1 MDTDLAFDPAVPL
14 DPDARACP
22 AGGAFNP
29 VTGELHFPLPPLGP
43 PDPHAPQRSYV
54 LTPMQDAFARHYV
67 ACGNGAEAARRAG
80 YSHRNAR
87 YLARDNLRHPQVR
100 WRIRDLVADRTRV
113 QRGERVWVL
122 TMLNH
127 ALTMATQ
134 QQLPNTMIRALSHMA
149 RLSGLEPP
157 PRRARPQVG
166 DPADDPAD
174 EADADVFA
182 GPDGYPGGH
191 PGGHPDD
198 TLDLARTLLP
208 DDPPGAL
215 TAAVLGDGRDIALN
229 RHPRAGGGPGGD
241 GQDAA
246 RAGLKP
252 APTGTQQKPCRGGSQ
267 TRPDDGETG
276 AVEQE
281 DGACGDAA
289 GETGRDAGGAMDSRL
304 RGNDGEGNAAT
315 SVVSR
320 HPRESGDPGAGE
332 QNAGRAGLK
341 PAPTE
346 GPPHNPC
353 RGGSQ
358 TRPDDGETGA
368 VEQEDDGT
376 GNAAGVAAS
385 TFLHIPPHPTV
396 FQMGENRDAA
406 PTDGATGGVAY
417 PRNGNLDDSAAGDGQ
432 PGAAAAGDAMI
443 IAIDGAAGTGKG
455 TLAKRLAAHLGL
467 AHLDTG
473 ALYRGVGLSLLQA
486 GEDPSDAE
494 SAAETARNLDV
505 SILDSPEL
513 RSETTGAAASKVA
526 AVPAVRD
533 ALFDFQRAFATQP
546 PAAATGAV
554 LDGRDVGT
562 VICPDADAK
571 FYLDAS
577 LDARVDRRVK
587 ELRER
592 GLPAISS
599 AVRQEMQDRD
609 ARDASRAI
617 APLKPADDAFV
628 LDTTGLDAD
637 AVFERAL
644 VQLRELGLISG

>member
-14 DPDARACP
+14 DPDARAGP

-166 DPADDPAD
+166 DPADDPVG

-215 TAAVLGDGRDIALN
+215 MAAVLGDGRDIALN

-252 APTGTQQKPCRGGSQ
+252 APTEGTPHNPCRGGSQTRPEDGEPGAVEQQDGACGDAAGETGRDAGSAMDSRLRGNDGGGSAATSTVSRHPRESGDPGAGEQNAGRAGLKPAPTGTPHNPCRGGSQ

-304 RGNDGEGNAAT
+304 RGNDGEGNTATSVVSRHPRESGDPGAGEQNAGRAGLKPAPTGTPHNPCRGGSQTRPEDGEPGAVEQQDGACGDAAGETGRDAGSAMDSRLRGNDGGGSAAT

-341 PAPTE
+341 PAPT
-346 GPPHNPC
+346 GTPHNPC

-358 TRPDDGETGA
+358 TRPDDGETGD

-376 GNAAGVAAS
+376 GNATGVAAS
-385 TFLHIPPHPTV
+385 TFLHIPPHPAEKEKRPPRSPE
-396 FQMGENRDAA
+396 GSAA
-406 PTDGATGGVAY
+406 ARPREAAAGVEGAPAAEVGDGATA
-417 PRNGNLDDSAAGDGQ
+417 RS
-432 PGAAAAGDAMI
+432 PGSC
-443 IAIDGAAGTGKG
+443 
-455 TLAKRLAAHLGL
+455 
-467 AHLDTG
+467 
-473 ALYRGVGLSLLQA
+473 GLS
-486 GEDPSDAE
+486 
-494 SAAETARNLDV
+494 
-505 SILDSPEL
+505 
-513 RSETTGAAASKVA
+513 
-526 AVPAVRD
+526 
-533 ALFDFQRAFATQP
+533 
-546 PAAATGAV
+546 ATG
-554 LDGRDVGT
+554 
-562 VICPDADAK
+562 
-571 FYLDAS
+571 
-577 LDARVDRRVK
+577 
-587 ELRER
+587 
-592 GLPAISS
+592 
-599 AVRQEMQDRD
+599 
-609 ARDASRAI
+609 
-617 APLKPADDAFV
+617 
-628 LDTTGLDAD
+628 
-637 AVFERAL
+637 
-644 VQLRELGLISG
+644 SG